1 MKIELSVA
9 TSEEH
14 QALSNRKGAIKLDTI
29 NLLAPLEAF
38 RPGEEGEEA
47 QDDNRPMLAFSKEG
61 LGAHGAYEDTVGE
74 RDMFAPG
81 VMPAEFSFLLDYP
94 MNNAALVHV
103 SGGPDEG
110 FSAAKLLE
118 IIREAYQGIY
128 LSEEGEDPAPASQQF
143 GELVILNRPQTQG
156 IFGIWGHGIADLA
169 VEQIEIYRLDN
180 GRYTMDVFIGS

>member
-29 NLLAPLEAF
+29 TLLAPLKAF
-38 RPGEEGEEA
+38 TPDNAGDEEQDERPI
-47 QDDNRPMLAFSKEG
+47 QAFSKEG
-61 LGAHGAYEDTVGE
+61 LGAHGAYEDTIGE

-94 MNNAALVHV
+94 MDNAALVHV
-103 SGGPDEG
+103 SGGPEEG
-110 FSAAKLLE
+110 FSVAKLLE
-118 IIREAYQGIY
+118 IIREAYEGIY
-128 LSEEGEDPAPASQQF
+128 LSEEGGDPAPTSQQF
-143 GELVILNRPQTQG
+143 GEVVILNRPQTEG

-169 VEQIEIYRLDN
+169 VEEIDIYRLDN